1 MTLIR
6 LPTAFQVGECV
17 RKLTRR
23 DVEGT
28 LLAKPA
34 ATPLPYGGTFHGG
47 DRAVVAMC
55 AADLA
60 FAAFTGAALS
70 LIPAESA
77 RERMAA
83 GALDEMLEE
92 NFAEVLNVLA
102 RIFVVAESTRMT
114 LLEPVFP
121 PRALPVAPTPG
132 PTPAAILRGDYRIDI
147 DGYGVGHL
155 ALWSLA

>member
-1 MTLIR
+1 
-6 LPTAFQVGECV
+6 
-17 RKLTRR
+17 
-23 DVEGT
+23 
-28 LLAKPA
+28 
-34 ATPLPYGGTFHGG
+34 
-47 DRAVVAMC
+47 
-55 AADLA
+55 
-60 FAAFTGAALS
+60 
-70 LIPAESA
+70 
-77 RERMAA
+77 MAA

-132 PTPAAILRGDYRIDI
+132 PAPAAILRGDYRIDI